1 RASRRPAG
9 RCRRPDRQLPR
20 PDPPA
25 CGRGAVQRPGLPHRL
40 PRPRRGPRDPREAVV
55 SLITPSPYLRDG
67 LVSLVS
73 DLRARAEQAVQAQ
86 RDADAEVDRL
96 RAELADAE
104 DHAKACAAEVNTIA
118 ESIRWAEG
126 QAAALSQRIS
136 PDPARQLAET
146 GLMPKAEQPTTVR
159 PATAATWPCPTC
171 GGALTWA
178 GEHYEE
184 LAHVA
189 TGREECPAPDEG
201 PPFNVVQA
209 PDAVVAALTGGTPA
223 VPDDPPSEPGTLVA
237 THGAGETRPLDPA
250 VTTPDTG
257 LAHPVP
263 NPPPAGPAA
272 PPGDGGGRHA
282 RPKGPRRTGGWP
294 LIRRKDDEQDGD
306 RTDG

>member
-1 RASRRPAG
+1 M
-9 RCRRPDRQLPR
+9 
-20 PDPPA
+20 
-25 CGRGAVQRPGLPHRL
+25 
-40 PRPRRGPRDPREAVV
+40 

-67 LVSLVS
+67 LLTVVEE
-73 DLRARAEQAVQAQ
+73 LRARAEQAAQAQ

-104 DHAKACAAEVNTIA
+104 DHAKACAAEVDALTT
-118 ESIRWAEG
+118 SIQWAQQ
-126 QAAALSQRIS
+126 QAAALSERIS

-159 PATAATWPCPTC
+159 PTTAATWPCPTC
-171 GGALTWA
+171 GGALMWA

-189 TGREECPAPDEG
+189 TGREECPPPATRSTCAEMGCTSCLGCDGCSCHDPDDDEL
-201 PPFNVVQA
+201 PFNVVAA
-209 PDAVVAALTGGTPA
+209 PADVIAALTGGTPTIS
-223 VPDDPPSEPGTLVA
+223 PDDPPSEPGTVVA
-237 THGAGETRPLDPA
+237 THGPGETGPLDPA

-263 NPPPAGPAA
+263 NPPTPPAA

-282 RPKGPRRTGGWP
+282 RPKGSRRTGGWP
-294 LIRRKDDEQDGD
+294 LIGRRKDEQDGD
-306 RTDG
+306 TDGEAGQ

>member
-1 RASRRPAG
+1 MSAP
-9 RCRRPDRQLPR
+9 LT
-20 PDPPA
+20 
-25 CGRGAVQRPGLPHRL
+25 
-40 PRPRRGPRDPREAVV
+40 
-55 SLITPSPYLRDG
+55 TPSPYLRDG
-67 LVSLVS
+67 LLAVVEE
-73 DLRARAEQAVQAQ
+73 LRSRAEQAVQAQ

-118 ESIRWAEG
+118 ESIRWAEE

-136 PDPARQLAET
+136 PDPARQLADT
-146 GLMPKAEQPTTVR
+146 GLIRETPNPPT
-159 PATAATWPCPTC
+159 TWPCPTC

-209 PDAVVAALTGGTPA
+209 PDAVVAALTGGIPA

-237 THGAGETRPLDPA
+237 THGPGETGPLDPT
-250 VTTPDTG
+250 VTTPDPG
-257 LAHPVP
+257 AAHPVP
-263 NPPPAGPAA
+263 NPPTPPAAPAA

-282 RPKGPRRTGGWP
+282 RPKGSRRTGGWP
-294 LIRRKDDEQDGD
+294 LIGRRKDDEQDGD
-306 RTDG
+306 TDGDGTEAGQ

>member
-1 RASRRPAG
+1 M
-9 RCRRPDRQLPR
+9 
-20 PDPPA
+20 
-25 CGRGAVQRPGLPHRL
+25 
-40 PRPRRGPRDPREAVV
+40 
-55 SLITPSPYLRDG
+55 SLITPSPYLRD
-67 LVSLVS
+67 SLLAIVEE
-73 DLRARAEQAVQAQ
+73 LRSRAEEAIQARA
-86 RDADAEVDRL
+86 DADAEVERL

-118 ESIRWAEG
+118 ESIRWAEE
-126 QAAALSQRIS
+126 QAAALSKRIS
-136 PDPARQLAET
+136 PDPAQQLAGT

-159 PATAATWPCPTC
+159 PTPAATWPCPTC

-189 TGREECPAPDEG
+189 TGREECPPPDEG
-201 PPFNVVQA
+201 LPFNVVQA
-209 PDAVVAALTGGTPA
+209 PNDVVAALTGGIPA
-223 VPDDPPSEPGTLVA
+223 VPDDPPSEPGTVVA
-237 THGAGETRPLDPA
+237 THGPGETGPLDPA
-250 VTTPDTG
+250 VTTPDPG
-257 LAHPVP
+257 AAHPVP
-263 NPPPAGPAA
+263 N